1 MYNEYLSSSES
12 VVYVGFE
19 DVKERDRVLEKLRH
33 DIPKEYHNTFEKYG
47 ETSEAEI
54 LLYADFIMIFNIKNL
69 EKAFEKPVERSKE
82 DQEEMEL

>member
-1 MYNEYLSSSES
+1 
-12 VVYVGFE
+12 
-19 DVKERDRVLEKLRH
+19 VLEKLRH

-47 ETSEAEI
+47 ESSEAEI